1 MSVEAQGVQEQ
12 TVPNG
17 VPLIKMEKIGR
28 RFGTIVALED
38 VDFEVGYQEIIGL
51 LGDNGAGK
59 STLIKVLTGV
69 HPPTSGQIY
78 FEGQP
83 VTMTSPQD
91 ARVLGIETVYQDL
104 ALVPLMNISRNFY
117 LGREPTK
124 YIGPLEVLDK
134 ETMDERTMQ
143 AL

>member
-1 MSVEAQGVQEQ
+1 MSAQPEAVAEDIKS
-12 TVPNG
+12 NG

-69 HPPTSGQIY
+69 HPATSGKIF

-91 ARVLGIETVYQDL
+91 ARDLGIETVYQDL

-124 YIGPLEVLDK
+124 YIGPVQVLDK
-134 ETMDERTMQ
+134 ET
-143 AL
+143 